1 MIYNY
6 WTDRLNE
13 AASNFNVK
21 FDVYTSRFLPNTIIL
36 RTQSDQCPLPGGYF
50 YCYDQQFTNREKL
63 LDILN
68 KLISELKINELFLG
82 TSQEDAKKQKNPHK
96 NRLCKRRNPQFFHE
110 IEISLFAE

>member
-6 WTDRLNE
+6 WTERLND

-63 LDILN
+63 LNILN
-68 KLISELKINELFLG
+68 KLISDDKFRYNWC
-82 TSQEDAKKQKNPHK
+82 KK
-96 NRLCKRRNPQFFHE
+96 FFDEYHDY
-110 IEISLFAE
+110 ILTGL